1 MDQFRYKII
10 EESWSKKRLCDYLLV
25 LQKEDRSSSEQ
36 YILSFFEKLFAL
48 LVTSYMSQDL
58 ERGDNYLQRAANGFS
73 NETLWKTAT
82 KISMNVPGVLGKSVT
97 FVSVY
102 LALGSAL
109 LGVKK
114 WQSLRREDRHALQS
128 HISDFLIVSKELPL
142 KSFSNYVRWRD
153 YSLTHKTILPL
164 AALFPEFIRCIISF
178 PVYDKYLDFITLIY
192 SAHYYLYDEESSQ
205 FSDFIF
211 DMLRS
216 RDCKV
221 NDRLYDDLCHSSF
234 LYEIQTEYRDY
245 CVRKNIK
252 EQSLFSMD
260 PPSPQEPVSPS
271 GPQPDPAAPS
281 SCGTSISKKDY
292 FPNLSLDE
300 RKIRLLYNALIRDG
314 FISLD
319 TDYSVF
325 HFRLSG
331 KDKPAETSP
340 VCWEKKKKELAY
352 LIKRLTR
359 KDIHDPDCK
368 DATSNDV
375 YSKTKKF
382 FIVKGEGWRP
392 SDNLSD
398 MASKLNFADKE
409 TVDGLL
415 DELFE
420 CS

>member
-1 MDQFRYKII
+1 MDQFRHKII

-25 LQKEDRSSSEQ
+25 LQKEDCSSSEQ
-36 YILSFFEKLFAL
+36 YILSFFEKLFAF

-58 ERGDNYLQRAANGFS
+58 ERGDNYLQQAADGLG

-102 LALGSAL
+102 LAL
-109 LGVKK
+109 
-114 WQSLRREDRHALQS
+114 
-128 HISDFLIVSKELPL
+128 

-164 AALFPEFIRCIISF
+164 SALFPEFIRCIISF

-234 LYEIQTEYRDY
+234 LYEIQTEFRDY

-260 PPSPQEPVSPS
+260 PPSPQDPVSPS
-271 GPQPDPAAPS
+271 GRQSDPAAPS
-281 SCGTSISKKDY
+281 SCGASISKKDY

-300 RKIRLLYNALIRDG
+300 RKIRILYNALIKNG
-314 FISLD
+314 FISPA
-319 TDYSVF
+319 TAYSVF
-325 HFRLSG
+325 HFRFSG
-331 KDKPAETSP
+331 KDKPVETLP
-340 VCWEKKKKELAY
+340 ICWEKNKNDLAY
-352 LIKRLTR
+352 LIYRLTR
-359 KDIHDPDCK
+359 KDIRDTNCK
-368 DATSNDV
+368 ASLTSNDIF
-375 YSKTKKF
+375 SKTKKF
-382 FIVKGEGWRP
+382 FIVKGNSWRS

-398 MASKLNFADKE
+398 MASNLNFADKE
-409 TVDGLL
+409 MVDGLL